1 MRMDIA
7 LVGGDRVE
15 ARFRDQVVTTD
26 QDGSAPAPF
35 QLFLASLGTCAGFY
49 VQSFCRHRDIPT
61 DGIRIRQISHTN
73 RETHHVDDLR
83 IEIALPPEFPE
94 RYRKALLRAV
104 DQCAVKRH
112 LTDPPAITVE
122 AVSRDDGGPDEP

>member
-15 ARFRDQVVTTD
+15 ARYRDQVVVTD

-35 QLFLASLGTCAGFY
+35 QLFLASIGTCAGFY

-61 DGIRIRQISHTN
+61 DGIRIRQVSHTN
-73 RETHHVDDLR
+73 RETHHVDDLS
-83 IEIALPPEFPE
+83 IEIELPEEFPE
-94 RYRKALLRAV
+94 RYRAAVLRAV

-112 LTDPPAITVE
+112 LVEPPNVTVE
-122 AVSRDDGGPDEP
+122 VVAPE